1 MQNTD
6 NNMDELFRKAADL
19 YEPAPA
25 DSGWDEIAPHLSA
38 SSVIPLAASK
48 RRFTK
53 TNFLFIAFCLLLTCA
68 YFYRHNYNLPATPAT
83 ALHHKNLLQHSVE
96 NKKLPLSTTIK
107 NKTEQRKKVSENFV
121 FSNQISTSKHTL
133 LPVVANSKSDVNL
146 QINGTDNHLAFVDT
160 SDFSSIKNVDSAQK
174 FITKTYADSSGT
186 ASSAKKLV
194 SAREKKFY
202 LGFLAGTSFNQVRQQ
217 SYEKPG
223 LNIGLFAGYK
233 IKRKLSVEAGA
244 LFTTKNYYSSGKYFD
259 DAKMPASMKV
269 VSLKGRSNYIEFPV
283 VAKYDFI
290 KKQTSAAFVTTGVSS
305 SLLTKESNNYVVQI
319 SGLQQ
324 NMNALYN
331 HTSIKVL
338 SSVHVGVGYQKT
350 LQKNTTLRIE
360 PYLNLPVKG
369 SGIGN
374 MRVMSAGIHVAA
386 TLPLH

>member
-6 NNMDELFRKAADL
+6 NNMDELFRKAASL

-68 YFYRHNYNLPATPAT
+68 YFYRHNYILPAKPA
-83 ALHHKNLLQHSVE
+83 AAFHHKKTSQPNAIA
-96 NKKLPLSTTIK
+96 NDKLSLSTIK
-107 NKTEQRKKVSENFV
+107 NKVEEQKIRKNNTV
-121 FSNQISTSKHTL
+121 FLNRFSTSEHRFLSSVSNDVSFAILQSAGTNNYL
-133 LPVVANSKSDVNL
+133 ALPVAPDLKKTNEL
-146 QINGTDNHLAFVDT
+146 GFV
-160 SDFSSIKNVDSAQK
+160 QK
-174 FITKTYADSSGT
+174 FITKTHTDSSYHS
-186 ASSAKKLV
+186 SSAKKVV
-194 SAREKKFY
+194 SIRKEKFY
-202 LGFLAGTSFNQVRQQ
+202 VGFLAGISFNQVRQQ
-217 SYEKPG
+217 NYEKPG

-305 SLLTKESNNYVVQI
+305 SLLTQESNKYVVQI

-338 SSVHVGVGYQKT
+338 SSVHVGFGYQKT

-369 SGIGN
+369 AGIGN
-374 MRVMSAGIHVAA
+374 MRVMSAGIHIAA
-386 TLPLH
+386 TLPVH